1 MNNYHLIP
9 YPRKI
14 KENTGFFCGN
24 IGDSVA
30 AYLDGGSEKIRFA
43 PDSSFGQDEYRLD
56 ITENGAVITAGSEK
70 AKLYGAVTLGQLVRQ
85 LAQCQH
91 SSPWATSGLS
101 LPLSRCLSS
110 ST

>member
-85 LAQCQH
+85 FGKEIPCVTIEESQIV
-91 SSPWATSGLS
+91 PI
-101 LPLSRCLSS
+101 
-110 ST
+110 